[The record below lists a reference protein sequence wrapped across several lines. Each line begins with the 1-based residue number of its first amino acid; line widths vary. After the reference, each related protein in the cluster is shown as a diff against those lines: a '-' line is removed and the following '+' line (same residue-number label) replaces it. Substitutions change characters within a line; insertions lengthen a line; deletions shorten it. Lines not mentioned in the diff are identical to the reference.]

1 LTSTIL
7 VTASKGV
14 KTTIGVNNIRGF
26 SKSNSEK
33 IKKNKKTKTKK
44 SFSQKKTHFLAQN
57 RLFILLLSPQKSL
70 KF

>member
-33 IKKNKKTKTKK
+33 IKKNKKTKK
-44 SFSQKKTHFLAQN
+44 SFSQKKTHFLGQN